1 MPDRGRKVTAI
12 QESPP
17 EGSSSASSRQAT
29 EKPGMRPTDIQNPD
43 YFHKVVD
50 CQWACPAHTP
60 VPEYIR
66 LIAAG
71 RYSDSYMVNWYSNV
85 FPGIL
90 GRTCDRPCEPACRRG
105 RVEEEPVA
113 ICRLKRVAADNK
125 DDIRSRLPSAPAERN
140 GKRVALIGA
149 GPASLTVARD
159 LAPLGYEIVVYDADN
174 RGGGMIRTQIPR
186 FRLPE
191 AVIDEEVDY
200 IIGMGGIETRYGQ
213 QIDSL
218 AEILAEDYDAV
229 FVGTGAPRG
238 RDLDV
243 PGRQEAAANIHIG
256 IDWLSNVSFGH
267 IDSIGRRVVVLG
279 GGNTA
284 MDCCRTSR
292 RLGGEDVKV
301 IVRSG
306 FEEMKASPWEK
317 EDAMHEGI
325 PILNFLVPKEFTHD
339 NGRLTG
345 VLFEKVEA
353 VYGDDGRRRLMPTG
367 EPDMH
372 VECDDVLVAIGQEN
386 AFPWIERDIGLEFN
400 KWDMPEVDEE
410 TYQST
415 HPKVFFGGDAAF
427 GPKNIIWA
435 VAHGHGA
442 AISID
447 KFCRG
452 EDVSQRPPPFMTLIS
467 QKMGIHEWSYDS
479 DISPDLR
486 YKVPLRDQK
495 AALADITAEVE
506 LGFDKNLGYAETQR
520 CLNCDVQTVFRE
532 TLCIECDACVDIC
545 PMDCITFTAN
555 GPEVDLRQRL
565 NAPAQDLSQDLY
577 ISDALK
583 TGRIMAKDEDVCLH
597 CGLCAE
603 RCPTGAWDMQ
613 KSLLE
618 MPHAA
623 GRSGCYA

>member
-1 MPDRGRKVTAI
+1 MA
-12 QESPP
+12 
-17 EGSSSASSRQAT
+17 
-29 EKPGMRPTDIQNPD
+29 PTDIRNPD

-71 RYSDSYMVNWYSNV
+71 RFTDAYMVNWRSNV

-105 RVEEEPVA
+105 RVEAEPVA

-125 DDIRSRLPSAPAERN
+125 DDVGALLPKAPLARN
-140 GKRVALIGA
+140 GKRVALVGA

-159 LAPLGYEIVVYDADN
+159 LAPLGYEITIFDAEA

-191 AVIDEEVDY
+191 EVIDEEVGY
-200 IIGMGGIETRYGQ
+200 IVGMGNIETRYGTR
-213 QIDSL
+213 IDSL
-218 AEILAEDYDAV
+218 KGLLTQGFDAV

-243 PGRQEAAANIHIG
+243 PGRKEAAANIHIG
-256 IDWLSNVSFGH
+256 IDWLSSVSFGH
-267 IDSIGRRVVVLG
+267 IEKIGRRVVVLG

-284 MDCCRTSR
+284 MDCCRTAR

-325 PILNFLVPKEFTHD
+325 PILNYLVPKAFTHED
-339 NGRLTG
+339 GRLTG
-345 VLFEKVEA
+345 VTFEKVA
-353 VYGDDGRRRLMPTG
+353 AQVGADGRRQLKATG
-367 EPDMH
+367 EPDVH
-372 VECDDVLVAIGQEN
+372 VPCDDVLVAIGQEN
-386 AFPWIERDIGLEFN
+386 AFPWMERDVGLAFDR
-400 KWDMPEVDEE
+400 WGMPKVDPV
-410 TYQST
+410 TMQSSLP
-415 HPKVFFGGDAAF
+415 HVFFGGDAAF

-435 VAHGHGA
+435 VAHGHDA

-447 KFCRG
+447 RFCQG
-452 EDVSQRPPPFMTLIS
+452 ASLSDRPPPQFNLVS
-467 QKMGIHEWSYDS
+467 QKMGIHEWSYDN
-479 DISPDLR
+479 DISLAER
-486 YKVPLRDQK
+486 RKVPLRDP
-495 AALADITAEVE
+495 AIALKDIKAEVE
-506 LGFDKNLGYAETQR
+506 LGFDLELAYAETQR
-520 CLNCDVQTVFRE
+520 CLNCDVETVFARD
-532 TLCIECDACVDIC
+532 LCIECDACVDIC
-545 PMDCITFTAN
+545 PTDCITFTVN
-555 GPEVDLRQRL
+555 GPEEELRTRL
-565 NAPAQDLSQDLY
+565 QAPSVNLTQDLY
-577 ISDALK
+577 LSDVLK
-583 TGRIMAKDEDVCLH
+583 TGRVMVKDEDVCLH

-613 KSLLE
+613 KFLLN
-618 MPHAA
+618 PAHAY
-623 GRSGCYA
+623 GT

>member
-1 MPDRGRKVTAI
+1 MQGDVSTRGSVDLAER
-12 QESPP
+12 PP
-17 EGSSSASSRQAT
+17 ARA
-29 EKPGMRPTDIQNPD
+29 GMAPTDIRNPD

-71 RYSDSYMVNWYSNV
+71 RFTDAYMVNWRSNV

-105 RVEEEPVA
+105 RVEAEPVA

-125 DDIRSRLPSAPAERN
+125 DDVGALLPKAPLAKN
-140 GKRVALIGA
+140 GKRVALVGA

-159 LAPLGYEIVVYDADN
+159 LAPLGYEITIFDAEA

-191 AVIDEEVDY
+191 EVIDEEVGY
-200 IIGMGGIETRYGQ
+200 IVGMGNIETRYGTR
-213 QIDSL
+213 IDSL
-218 AEILAEDYDAV
+218 KGLLTQGFDAI

-243 PGRQEAAANIHIG
+243 PGRKEAAANIHIG
-256 IDWLSNVSFGH
+256 IDWLSSVSFGH
-267 IDSIGRRVVVLG
+267 IEKIGRRVVVLG

-284 MDCCRTSR
+284 MDCCRTAR

-325 PILNFLVPKEFTHD
+325 PILNYLVPKAFTHED
-339 NGRLTG
+339 GRLTG
-345 VLFEKVEA
+345 VTFEKVA
-353 VYGDDGRRRLMPTG
+353 AQVGADGRRQLKATG
-367 EPDMH
+367 EPDVH
-372 VECDDVLVAIGQEN
+372 VPCDDVLVAIGQEN
-386 AFPWIERDIGLEFN
+386 AFPWMERDVGLEFDR
-400 KWDMPEVDEE
+400 WGMPKVDPV
-410 TYQST
+410 TMQSSLP
-415 HPKVFFGGDAAF
+415 HVFFGGDAAF

-435 VAHGHGA
+435 VAHGHDA

-447 KFCRG
+447 RFCQG
-452 EDVSQRPPPFMTLIS
+452 ASLSERPPPQFNLVS
-467 QKMGIHEWSYDS
+467 QKMGIHEWSYDN
-479 DISPDLR
+479 DISLAER
-486 YKVPLRDQK
+486 RKVPLRDP
-495 AALADITAEVE
+495 AIALKDIKAEVE
-506 LGFDKNLGYAETQR
+506 LGFDLELAYAETQR
-520 CLNCDVQTVFRE
+520 CLNCDVETVFARD
-532 TLCIECDACVDIC
+532 LCIECDACVDIC
-545 PMDCITFTAN
+545 PTDCITFTVN
-555 GPEVDLRQRL
+555 GPEEELRTRL
-565 NAPAQDLSQDLY
+565 QAPSVNLTQDLY
-577 ISDALK
+577 LSDVLK
-583 TGRIMAKDEDVCLH
+583 TGRVMVKDEDVCLH

-613 KSLLE
+613 KFLLN
-618 MPHAA
+618 PAHAY
-623 GRSGCYA
+623 GTNGCARHA